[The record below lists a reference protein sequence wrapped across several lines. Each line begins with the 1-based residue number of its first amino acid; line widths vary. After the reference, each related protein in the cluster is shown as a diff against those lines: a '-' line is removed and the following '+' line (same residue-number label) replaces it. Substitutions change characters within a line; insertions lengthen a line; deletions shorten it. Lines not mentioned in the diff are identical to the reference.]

1 MLGYRFLLTEINKR
15 IGIVAY
21 RLMTEDSMPKIR
33 QSERKW
39 LHVSL
44 SVPYFIF
51 KLQTYLFLNKKSIS
65 ESKKLWVFICSW
77 KEKAKYVHILTDPH
91 NCISDTHICIWGLC

>member
-33 QSERKW
+33 QSESGCMSP
-39 LHVSL
+39 SL
-44 SVPYFIF
+44 FPI
-51 KLQTYLFLNKKSIS
+51 LFLNYRRTC
-65 ESKKLWVFICSW
+65 F
-77 KEKAKYVHILTDPH
+77 
-91 NCISDTHICIWGLC
+91 